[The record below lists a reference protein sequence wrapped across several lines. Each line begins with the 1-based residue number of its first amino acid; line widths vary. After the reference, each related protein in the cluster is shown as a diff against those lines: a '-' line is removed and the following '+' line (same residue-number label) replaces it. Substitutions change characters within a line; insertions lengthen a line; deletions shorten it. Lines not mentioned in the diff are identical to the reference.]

1 MHSKLNGTIISMR
14 TTSSSLLYHCAF
26 SLKCQIEDEEDPWNA
41 PMGRV
46 VSHLD
51 ALLRE
56 AASLMQDIHG

>member
-1 MHSKLNGTIISMR
+1 M
-14 TTSSSLLYHCAF
+14 
-26 SLKCQIEDEEDPWNA
+26 P

-56 AASLMQDIHG
+56 AASLMQDVHDWLVR